1 MQVTK
6 IILGIGLVISVY
18 SCKSASKE
26 RLNESPQVETQSND
40 YVSSSA
46 AVEKNQDTT
55 RKFIRTADLKFRVK
69 SVIRSTYDI
78 ENIVGQQ
85 EGFVTYTNLESSLNH
100 TSLTAISADSS
111 LETTYFT
118 VSNEI
123 RFRVP
128 NTRLDTTLRLLARN
142 IVYLDHRII
151 KADDVALKILSNNLA
166 QKRSAKN
173 EERLVKAIDNR
184 GKKLNETT
192 SAEELL
198 VSKQEQADNAKIS
211 NLSLKDQ
218 VEFSTVEIYL
228 YQRQTTRTEVVS
240 NNRIIGEYKPG
251 FGQRIMKSIKFGWEI
266 LAEIVVFIL
275 NLWALFLLGV
285 VVLFIY
291 KRYIH
296 RPGK

>member
-26 RLNESPQVETQSND
+26 RLNESPQVETQSNE

-46 AVEKNQDTT
+46 AVEKNQDTI

-85 EGFVTYTNLESSLNH
+85 EGFVTYTNLESSVNH

-142 IVYLDHRII
+142 IIYLDHRII

-166 QKRSAKN
+166 QKRSEKN

-198 VSKQEQADNAKIS
+198 LGKQEQADNAKIS

-251 FGQRIMKSIKFGWEI
+251 FGQRIMKSIKSGWEI

>member
-26 RLNESPQVETQSND
+26 RLNESPQVETQSNE

-46 AVEKNQDTT
+46 AVEKNQDTI

-85 EGFVTYTNLESSLNH
+85 EGFVTYTNLESSVNH

-142 IVYLDHRII
+142 IIYLDHRII

-166 QKRSAKN
+166 QKRSEKN

-198 VSKQEQADNAKIS
+198 LGKQEQADNAKIS

-228 YQRQTTRTEVVS
+228 YQRQTTRTEVGS

-251 FGQRIMKSIKFGWEI
+251 FGQRIMKSIKSGWEI